1 MEWKINDNSPIF
13 LQLEEQLLTAVV
25 SGYFP
30 PGSRLPSVREL
41 AAEAGVNPN
50 TMQRAFAGLEGRG
63 VILTNRTAG
72 RSVTEDM
79 EIIRAIRREK
89 AREEAR
95 AFLKRMQGLGYSP
108 EEVRQRLTETEA
120 EEEEVWKKDL
130 QS

>member
-1 MEWKINDNSPIF
+1 MEWKINDSSPIF

-79 EIIRAIRREK
+79 EIIRTLRTEK

-95 AFLKRMQGLGYSP
+95 AFLKRMQGLGYSL
-108 EEVRQRLTETEA
+108 EEVRQVLSETEA

>member
-1 MEWKINDNSPIF
+1 MKWQFSSDAPIYA
-13 LQLEEQLLTAVV
+13 QLIEQIQRTIV
-25 SGYFP
+25 SGGWP
-30 PGSRLPSVREL
+30 PGERLPSVRDL
-41 AAEAGVNPN
+41 AGEAGVNPN

-108 EEVRQRLTETEA
+108 EEVRQVLSETEA

>member
-79 EIIRAIRREK
+79 EIIRAIRRAK

-108 EEVRQRLTETEA
+108 EEVRQVLSETEA